1 MISVKSFSNKG
12 TKYLIDAYFLGLS
25 FKERI
30 RFLILFYPKYSPVR
44 YSIFILN
51 LMFQFFP
58 PLFSRKY
65 KKISEI
71 ILSNLNLDSSGKY
84 LFLFHKLST
93 SGKIYIYKFDKNN
106 QLEFFIKFNTNPKY
120 HKKLEHEKNVL
131 EKIKD
136 KDVFFKIPEIIKFG
150 FDKNFSFII
159 YRALEE
165 SCILFDKR
173 KLYPAKIVDSIRS
186 LNILECY
193 DKVFDLKDLVEIK
206 NTVSNKKLKKLLGEI
221 NFSLSVEAYSAHCD
235 LGSENTFLK
244 IDQKPKKY
252 ILVDWEDFCDVAPM
266 GVDEVS
272 LWLGKNHRHLKSFY
286 KPKKRKKVEEFINY
300 FSKNKIGL
308 KNAIISL
315 LFLAKRKNDLAEI
328 IIK

>member
-1 MISVKSFSNKG
+1 MISLESFSNKK
-12 TKYLIDAYFLGLS
+12 TKFVFDTYFLGLS

-30 RFLILFYPKYSPVR
+30 RFLMIFYPKYSPVR
-44 YSIFILN
+44 YLIFILN
-51 LMFQFFP
+51 LVLQFFP
-58 PLFSRKY
+58 LLFSIKF

-93 SGKIYIYKFDKNN
+93 SGKIYIYKFNKNN
-106 QLEFFIKFNTNPKY
+106 QLEFFIKFNTNATF

-131 EKIKD
+131 EKIKE
-136 KDVFFKIPEIIKFG
+136 KDVFFNIPEIIKFG
-150 FDKNFSFII
+150 FEKNFSFII

-165 SCILFDKR
+165 SYILFDKK
-173 KLYPAKIVDSIRS
+173 KLYPAEIIESVRS
-186 LNILECY
+186 LNVFECY
-193 DKVFDLKDLVEIK
+193 DRVFDLKDLIETK
-206 NTVSNKKLKKLLGEI
+206 NIVRNKELKKLLGEI
-221 NFSLSVEAYSAHCD
+221 NFSLSMDAYSAHCD

-244 IDQKPKKY
+244 IDPKQKKY
-252 ILVDWEDFCDVAPM
+252 TLVDWEDFCDVAPM

-272 LWLGKNHRHLKSFY
+272 LWLGKNHRHLKSFFI
-286 KPKKRKKVEEFINY
+286 PKKRKKVEEFINY

-315 LFLAKRKNDLAEI
+315 LFLAKKKNDLAEI